1 MTNSSDNM
9 LKLKETAIQ
18 QKTMATSSG
27 QSSRTNSIN
36 HESSEEM
43 ARFYAAEENHHH
55 AANVAA
61 ANGSHDD
68 SLDAD
73 DDDESYDEFAEDA
86 EFRLPLAGDFNMNGG
101 GSGEQRIKTYPTK
114 DSKCPSQGCDG
125 TGHITG
131 LYSHHRSL
139 SGCPRKDRNAVLQVQ
154 SQDVILKCPTPGC
167 QGKGHVN
174 SNRNSHRR

>member
-1 MTNSSDNM
+1 MTNSSDM
-9 LKLKETAIQ
+9 LKLKETHERTALGG
-18 QKTMATSSG
+18 TSAH
-27 QSSRTNSIN
+27 SSRTNSIN
-36 HESSEEM
+36 HESDAEM
-43 ARFYAAEENHHH
+43 ARFYATHVKNKNNDSIDEE
-55 AANVAA
+55 
-61 ANGSHDD
+61 DD
-68 SLDAD
+68 E

-86 EFRLPLAGDFNMNGG
+86 EFRLPIGGENGDNFLS
-101 GSGEQRIKTYPTK
+101 SGDQSLRIKTYPTK

-174 SNRNSHRR
+174 SNRNSHRRYVEY

>member
-1 MTNSSDNM
+1 MNSNEDQEKAGNSITGDS
-9 LKLKETAIQ
+9 I
-18 QKTMATSSG
+18 KT
-27 QSSRTNSIN
+27 SRTNSLN
-36 HESSEEM
+36 DSSDM
-43 ARFYAAEENHHH
+43 ARFYSEYIEK
-55 AANVAA
+55 
-61 ANGSHDD
+61 NGNKKKDVDD
-68 SLDAD
+68 DDD

-86 EFRLPLAGDFNMNGG
+86 EFRLPDPSFLANLSSLDQQNLK
-101 GSGEQRIKTYPTK
+101 IKTYPTK

-154 SQDVILKCPTPGC
+154 SQDVVLKCPTPGC